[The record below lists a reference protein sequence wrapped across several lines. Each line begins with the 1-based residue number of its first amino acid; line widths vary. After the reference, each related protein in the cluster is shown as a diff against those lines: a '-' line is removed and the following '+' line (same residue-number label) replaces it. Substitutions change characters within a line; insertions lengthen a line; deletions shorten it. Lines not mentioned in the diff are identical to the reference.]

1 MRWLVVIG
9 LLFAV
14 AISAAAQTETPT
26 PTPTATATP
35 EPYVYAT
42 VLPPDGT
49 PPGQVTRFDYVTTAG
64 EVHIANLLTLDVIS
78 DWGVFL
84 FNVIFLSAL
93 ARRRK

>member
-1 MRWLVVIG
+1 MRWPIVIG

-14 AISAAAQTETPT
+14 AMSAAAQTETPT
-26 PTPTATATP
+26 PTPTATATL

-42 VLPPDGT
+42 ILPQDGT
-49 PPGQVTRFDYVTTAG
+49 PPGQTTRFDYVTTAG

-78 DWGVFL
+78 DWGQFL
-84 FNVIFLSAL
+84 FTVIFVSAL